1 MVVTFSVSILLLL
14 AINKYVLL
22 IERKPELLSGETTEI
37 VEESWLKA
45 PKSYLWPG
53 IGAFIRG

>member
-1 MVVTFSVSILLLL
+1 L

-45 PKSYLWPG
+45 PKFYLWPG